1 MSSTSRLLA
10 ALALGAAGAAF
21 AQGNPPTTA
30 PANPATAAGQQNPSG
45 GPMGTTGV
53 TPESGTAARTT
64 TPPTA
69 QSSPDTSSS
78 SSTTMAASG
87 DTPAMRRARADRN

>member
-1 MSSTSRLLA
+1 
-10 ALALGAAGAAF
+10 
-21 AQGNPPTTA
+21 
-30 PANPATAAGQQNPSG
+30 
-45 GPMGTTGV
+45 MGTTGV

-64 TPPTA
+64 PPTA
-69 QSSPDTSSS
+69 QTSPDTSSS